1 MLLEILAPLVT
12 LITMII
18 GMAHQ
23 IKIIL
28 EIDRKILSRE
38 EINRRLDILS
48 TPRIF
53 LGIIASTIWIMYGMQ
68 IRNYYML
75 TMNVVGIVLNV
86 CLIYVIW
93 SVRKKFISR

>member
-1 MLLEILAPLVT
+1 MFLEILAPLIT

-18 GMAHQ
+18 GMTHQ

-48 TPRIF
+48 MPRIL
-53 LGIIASTIWIMYGMQ
+53 LGTFASSIWILYGIQ
-68 IRNYYML
+68 IKNYYML
-75 TMNVVGIVLNV
+75 TMNIVGIVLNV
-86 CLIYVIW
+86 CLAYVIW
-93 SVRKKFISR
+93 SVRKKFVSR